1 MRRAAQER
9 GDIVSGKRSVDWFW
23 SDWAGDQAVR
33 RLTVAERGLWVDL
46 LALAAVGN
54 PTGYVCDVK
63 GKALSY
69 EEIARFAN
77 CSPTEAETLIA
88 GILEKGAASR
98 DRTGRIYNR
107 RTVRKIA
114 LSEERRKSG
123 KRGAEATKL
132 IWQAYQQNARQTP
145 RDLPRPSV
153 SSLLPIS
160 KTTTSFDDAPR
171 EGSAKDEIVASPQ
184 LLNNIKRWDR
194 R

>member
-1 MRRAAQER
+1 M
-9 GDIVSGKRSVDWFW
+9 SGTRSVDWYW

-33 RLTVAERGLWVDL
+33 RLTLAERGLWIDL

-69 EEIARFAN
+69 EEIAAFAR

-98 DRTGRIYNR
+98 DRAGRLFNR

-114 LSEERRKSG
+114 LSEKRRKNG
-123 KRGAEATKL
+123 LKGAEATRLKWEAL
-132 IWQAYQQNARQTP
+132 QSLPRHLP
-145 RDLPRPSV
+145 RDLPGHHVTP
-153 SSLLPIS
+153 LLP
-160 KTTTSFDDAPR
+160 TSPKITSSSDDAPR
-171 EGSAKDEIVASPQ
+171 EGKQREIVPTSE
-184 LLNNIKRWDR
+184 LITNIKQRWKA
-194 R
+194 